1 MMYGIIA
8 VALIFILANLP
19 QYIRKQL
26 TEKIADESSKAK
38 ENLQTSQLN
47 FLTKIEWLR
56 FFPLKKILLGV
67 IWLFCLFYAVRGVF
81 MTINDPRGIFIFLT
95 VLFWL
100 ITIFTARKI
109 WRYIKLS
116 YHCVPVLNH
125 IKTKEELKE
134 SLQGECF
141 EKVLFEHNILRKYFP
156 VLISENWVV
165 MNGRLFP
172 RHGVEKIYYLHESPV
187 WNYEQIRFIYFNGEE
202 YLSPSDKQTADE
214 LRQTEIS
221 NLLHKICPVVIEK
234 AEQKTNTSNK
244 KDKSIIYWN
253 MNYKGKFRRTLWM
266 IPFVIILCI
275 LLPLCLGSSWIIY
288 DIIMV
293 VILIWQLWYTYN
305 KMKFEE
311 KNLNE
316 TDENNNKKYTI
327 AMKNV
332 HMYDY
337 LLAIKD
343 ETHIYK
349 AIIEAVPDE
358 NDSMMIWLDDFNF
371 PQAEIE
377 DIKKEIELYF
387 KARNITCIFKAGKRA

>member
-1 MMYGIIA
+1 MMYGIIT

-19 QYIRKQL
+19 QYIRKKL

-38 ENLQTSQLN
+38 ENLQASQLN

-56 FFPLKKILLGV
+56 FYPLKKILLV
-67 IWLFCLFYAVRGVF
+67 LLWLIGLFVAVRGVF
-81 MTINDPRGIFIFLT
+81 MTINDPRGTFIFLT
-95 VLFWL
+95 ALFWF

-156 VLISENWVV
+156 VLISESWVV

-187 WNYEQIRFIYFNGEE
+187 WNYEQIRLIYSNGEE
-202 YLSPSDKQTADE
+202 YISPSDRQTADE

-234 AEQKTNTSNK
+234 AEQETNPSNK
-244 KDKSIIYWN
+244 KDKSIIYWK

-288 DIIMV
+288 DIIMIAV
-293 VILIWQLWYTYN
+293 LVWQLWYTYN
-305 KMKFEE
+305 KMKLEE
-311 KNLNE
+311 KNSNE
-316 TDENNNKKYTI
+316 IDENNTKKYTI
-327 AMKNV
+327 AMKNI
-332 HMYDY
+332 HMYNY

-349 AIIEAVPDE
+349 AIIEAIPDE

-371 PQAEIE
+371 PQEEIE

-387 KARNITCIFKAGKRA
+387 KARNINYIFKAGKRV

>member
-8 VALIFILANLP
+8 VALIFILANFP

-165 MNGRLFP
+165 MNGCLLP
-172 RHGVEKIYYLHESPV
+172 RHGVEKIYY
-187 WNYEQIRFIYFNGEE
+187 
-202 YLSPSDKQTADE
+202 
-214 LRQTEIS
+214 
-221 NLLHKICPVVIEK
+221 
-234 AEQKTNTSNK
+234 
-244 KDKSIIYWN
+244 
-253 MNYKGKFRRTLWM
+253 
-266 IPFVIILCI
+266 
-275 LLPLCLGSSWIIY
+275 
-288 DIIMV
+288 
-293 VILIWQLWYTYN
+293 
-305 KMKFEE
+305 
-311 KNLNE
+311 
-316 TDENNNKKYTI
+316 
-327 AMKNV
+327 
-332 HMYDY
+332 
-337 LLAIKD
+337 
-343 ETHIYK
+343 
-349 AIIEAVPDE
+349 
-358 NDSMMIWLDDFNF
+358 
-371 PQAEIE
+371 
-377 DIKKEIELYF
+377 
-387 KARNITCIFKAGKRA
+387 

>member
-1 MMYGIIA
+1 MMYGIIF
-8 VALIFILANLP
+8 VVLLFVIFNSP
-19 QYIRKQL
+19 KYVRKKL
-26 TEKIADESSKAK
+26 TEQIADESSKAK

-56 FFPLKKILLGV
+56 FYPLKKILLGV
-67 IWLFCLFYAVRGVF
+67 IWLACLFYAVRGVF

-95 VLFWL
+95 ALFWF

-109 WRYIKLS
+109 WRYIRLP

-134 SLQGECF
+134 SMQGECF

-187 WNYEQIRFIYFNGEE
+187 WNYEQIRFIYSNGEE
-202 YLSPSDKQTADE
+202 YLSPSDRQTADE

-234 AEQKTNTSNK
+234 AEETTASQK
-244 KDKSIIYWN
+244 KDKSVVYWN
-253 MNYKGKFRRTLWM
+253 MNYKGKFRRTLWF
-266 IPFVIILCI
+266 IPLVVILCF
-275 LLPLCLGSSWIIY
+275 LTPLFMGGFWFIY
-288 DIIMV
+288 DILLIG
-293 VILIWQLWYTYN
+293 ILIWQLRYTYR
-305 KMKFEE
+305 KMKIEE
-311 KNLNE
+311 TTVNGTK
-316 TDENNNKKYTI
+316 ENSNKKYTI

-332 HMYDY
+332 HMYNY
-337 LLAIKD
+337 LLAIRD

-358 NDSMMIWLDDFNF
+358 KESMMIWLDDFNF
-371 PQAEIE
+371 PQEEIE

-387 KARNITCIFKAGKRA
+387 KVRNINCIFKTGKRV

>member
-187 WNYEQIRFIYFNGEE
+187 WNYEQIRFIYSNGEE

-316 TDENNNKKYTI
+316 IDENNNKKYTI
-327 AMKNV
+327 VMKNV